1 MPLEKE
7 INMFKVQVRLV
18 CNSTVKVV
26 QGMVNVDK
34 LRKLRTL
41 HGSNNV
47 TIVID

>member
-1 MPLEKE
+1 
-7 INMFKVQVRLV
+7 MFKVQVRLV
-18 CNSTVKVV
+18 SGTRVKIV

-34 LRKLRTL
+34 LRRLRML

>member
-1 MPLEKE
+1 
-7 INMFKVQVRLV
+7 MFKVQVRLV
-18 CNSTVKVV
+18 SGAMVKIV

-34 LRKLRTL
+34 LRRLRTL